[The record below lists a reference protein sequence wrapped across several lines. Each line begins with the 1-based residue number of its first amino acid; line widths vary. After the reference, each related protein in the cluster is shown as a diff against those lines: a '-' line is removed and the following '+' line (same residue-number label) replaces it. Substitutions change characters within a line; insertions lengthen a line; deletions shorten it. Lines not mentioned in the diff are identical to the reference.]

1 MYSGDF
7 NGCMDF
13 TEGRPLIIIF
23 IMHMYNI
30 CYNCAKSVL
39 SGGLMVH
46 PRNFHSRASKST
58 VSITSR
64 LAMGLCNM
72 EGLICDFYTH
82 SYVGEQFTLYEPI
95 KSAIIVSDDHNN
107 LDLGIDTTFFNTISE
122 NELSCRM

>member
-23 IMHMYNI
+23 VMHDI
-30 CYNCAKSVL
+30 HYNCAKSVL
-39 SGGLMVH
+39 NVGLMVH

-72 EGLICDFYTH
+72 EGLICDFYT
-82 SYVGEQFTLYEPI
+82 
-95 KSAIIVSDDHNN
+95 
-107 LDLGIDTTFFNTISE
+107 
-122 NELSCRM
+122 